1 MSFKTEIPVAAKRAF
16 LTGHH
21 GRTDKY
27 FVALYEK
34 EAPRDRYNANGEAKG
49 QGYTPGGKALDGY
62 SEGEDSGY
70 AWVNWS
76 RSPIWDRA
84 TVSASEAM
92 IYNQSKG
99 GVVVAVLVLDQQY
112 KSVNGAFELSF
123 PANGLTSLV
132 VL

>member
-16 LTGHH
+16 LTGKHAA
-21 GRTDKY
+21 TDKY

-34 EAPRDRYNANGEAKG
+34 SAPRDKYSSNGEAKG